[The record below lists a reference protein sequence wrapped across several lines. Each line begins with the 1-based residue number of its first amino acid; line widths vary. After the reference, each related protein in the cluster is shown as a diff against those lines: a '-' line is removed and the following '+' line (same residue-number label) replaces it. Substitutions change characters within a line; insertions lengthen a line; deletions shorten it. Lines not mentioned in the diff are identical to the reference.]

1 MAETQSSKL
10 ETGSMVEK
18 TYYELNL
25 PLAGFD
31 ADLLSGFLHRAGC
44 LGIQETEE
52 GRWIVYLPGN
62 WSAEHIRNL
71 LRELQRLAPGFDP
84 DAVQFEKLPF
94 RDWNAEWRKHFEP
107 FPAAKDCWIRPPWQ
121 ELPEGSTGVEIII
134 DPQMAFGTGHH
145 ETTRL
150 MLQAMPQLELQGKT
164 VLDLGTGS
172 GILAIYA
179 AKLGARQVIAIDND
193 PEAIANAE
201 HNASLNNVDRI
212 DFRLGDISLL
222 EGRSFD
228 AILANIQFNV
238 LSELALPFSH
248 HLAPGGKLLIS
259 GILKEE
265 VARLSYLYKHAGF
278 LEAERFFMNEWAAI
292 YVSVRRAS
300 CPSQF

>member
-1 MAETQSSKL
+1 MAAKA
-10 ETGSMVEK
+10 
-18 TYYELNL
+18 YYELLL

-31 ADLLSGFLHRAGC
+31 ADLLSGYLHRAGC
-44 LGIQETEE
+44 LGIQEAEE

-62 WSAEHIRNL
+62 WSSESIRNL
-71 LRELQRLAPGFDP
+71 LWGLQRLAPGFEP
-84 DAVQFEKLPF
+84 DSAQLEKLPY

-121 ELPEGSTGVEIII
+121 ALPEGSVGVEIII

-150 MLQAMPQLELQGKT
+150 MLQAMPLLELQDKT

-179 AKLGARQVIAIDND
+179 AKSGARQVTAIDND

-201 HNASLNNVDRI
+201 HNAALNRADEIAFQV
-212 DFRLGDISLL
+212 GDITLL
-222 EGRSFD
+222 EGRSFE

-238 LSELALPFSH
+238 LADLALPFSH
-248 HLAPGGKLLIS
+248 LLAPGGKLLIS

-265 VARLSYLYKHAGF
+265 VPRLSYLYKHAGL
-278 LEAERFFMNEWAAI
+278 LEAERFYMNEWAALLWEK
-292 YVSVRRAS
+292 R
-300 CPSQF
+300 